1 MENQKAPGSGFS
13 PEQLRSVLA
22 SKEGKQLMQLLNR
35 DGGAALRQAAAAAR
49 NGDYEQAKRIME
61 PLMQSPEAARLV
73 DEINRK

>member
-1 MENQKAPGSGFS
+1 MENQKAAESGFS

-61 PLMQSPEAARLV
+61 PLMQTPEAARLV

>member
-1 MENQKAPGSGFS
+1 MENQKAAGSGFS
-13 PEQLRSVLA
+13 PEQLRRVLA